1 MVLAQE
7 LQKARAVTEDFVR
20 PSPENFGPPKNSG
33 LVKGNALGSPPNEYG
48 THDPAVRGS
57 PFNPCHARFPSNST
71 TSTAFFD
78 IEEKADAGIAD
89 EIKPGQ
95 KSLSIITAWPTRAA
109 TPPPLLSP
117 FKEKSNGA
125 APGDDRPMTP
135 NITQKNSM
143 ARCTLLM
150 DSAVLPAD
158 ADQVLLRRIQSQN
171 DIPSTVRTSSRSPS
185 SPFKEGLRV
194 QAAPA
199 IVVEQPVFGHKIPME
214 IPVLSV
220 EEHGASSRAN
230 DTQVPRRPATDHGFV
245 ESSSTALGLSPSIYL
260 SPMHEAQLYNNSLD
274 LANKPEIE
282 RGLSTPSFISGVL
295 QAGLLLEKL
304 ERENTTSFEEDTEAV
319 HFQVLTAVVGTGKQA
334 SSSSSLSHYST
345 EESPDHSQLHSSGLR
360 STSTIYVTTTDLST
374 AGQPSLPNAPTPSL
388 LHNPDLH
395 PHSNDPP
402 HLVPPPAST
411 SVVGPLPRP
420 YSTIVSDSTSFVHD
434 RKANKV
440 PQGAQLLKPI
450 VDTAEP
456 ISTRV
461 EGRPFDGFLSTSDS
475 KPQLKVSADPSSF
488 SRRSDTG
495 VEEGPN
501 QGVQVITP
509 SPVSRAATRSMG
521 QSSEKHLSSPQ
532 MSTLRPLSA
541 SGSASVSPVS
551 PSSVISRASAR
562 LTNPFSFLHPSPLS
576 STSPYSSDMSP
587 AGPRRLLKT
596 PEQPKSHKRSETL
609 TPGNMKRPSSARQRL
624 SRFLGGVDFGVGKA
638 SSPTRDKADAEL
650 AGPDVFG
657 AGEGKESWI
666 RGSRE
671 SAMNHG
677 GPPSSDNNADR
688 EAATAVQ
695 EGKTKKRRNSARPTS
710 MIWLGSNKE
719 KSPVVARDG
728 KKSTKVPSELHR
740 PTQPP
745 PSSDSNSWSMLDA
758 SALSAVRNNEGLR
771 IINVPPSHA
780 IGATIDIP
788 RPHKS
793 RSRRKSVV
801 ISNGGEESETEAGQ
815 MKGRSR
821 SGFLGSLIRK

>member
-7 LQKARAVTEDFVR
+7 LQKARSIPEDFVR
-20 PSPENFGPPKNSG
+20 TSPERFGPPQNPR
-33 LVKGNALGSPPNEYG
+33 LVKGNTLGSPPNEYG
-48 THDPAVRGS
+48 IHDPTVGGS
-57 PFNPCHARFPSNST
+57 AFNPCHARFPSNST

-78 IEEKADAGIAD
+78 IEEKDDAGIAD
-89 EIKPGQ
+89 EMKFGQ
-95 KSLSIITAWPTRAA
+95 KSLSIITAWPTRAVI
-109 TPPPLLSP
+109 PPPLLSP

-125 APGDDRPMTP
+125 ALDDGRLMTS
-135 NITQKNSM
+135 NITQKKSIV
-143 ARCTLLM
+143 RCTPLM
-150 DSAVLPAD
+150 DSPVLPAD
-158 ADQVLLRRIQSQN
+158 ADQVLLKRMQSQS
-171 DIPSTVRTSSRSPS
+171 DIPSTVRASSRSPS

-194 QAAPA
+194 RATPA
-199 IVVEQPVFGHKIPME
+199 IVVEQPDLGHKIPME
-214 IPVLSV
+214 ISVLSV
-220 EEHGASSRAN
+220 GEHIASSRAN
-230 DTQVPRRPATDHGFV
+230 DTQVLRRPATDRGFV
-245 ESSSTALGLSPSIYL
+245 ESTSTALGLPSSTYL
-260 SPMHEAQLYNNSLD
+260 SPMHEAQLYINSLD
-274 LANKPEIE
+274 LAKVIKPEIE

-345 EESPDHSQLHSSGLR
+345 EESPDHSQLHSSGFG
-360 STSTIYVTTTDLST
+360 STNTIYVTATDLST

-388 LHNPDLH
+388 LHNPDLY

-402 HLVPPPAST
+402 HLVLPPAST

-420 YSTIVSDSTSFVHD
+420 YSTIVSDSTSFVHGLA
-434 RKANKV
+434 KGSKI
-440 PQGAQLLKPI
+440 PQGAQLLKPT

-456 ISTRV
+456 VSTGV
-461 EGRPFDGFLSTSDS
+461 EGRLFNDFLSTSDS
-475 KPQLKVSADPSSF
+475 KPQPKVSADPSSF
-488 SRRSDTG
+488 NRNSDTG

-501 QGVQVITP
+501 QGVPVVTP
-509 SPVSRAATRSMG
+509 SLVRLRN
-521 QSSEKHLSSPQ
+521 HLSGPQ
-532 MSTLRPLSA
+532 TSTLHPLSD

-562 LTNPFSFLHPSPLS
+562 LTKPFSFLHPSPLS
-576 STSPYSSDMSP
+576 STSPYSSGMSP

-609 TPGNMKRPSSARQRL
+609 TPGDMKRPSSSRQRL

-638 SSPTRDKADAEL
+638 SSPTRDKADAEP

-671 SAMNHG
+671 SAMNHR
-677 GPPSSDNNADR
+677 GPPSSDNNAGR

-719 KSPVVARDG
+719 KAPVDARDG

-745 PSSDSNSWSMLDA
+745 PDSDSNSWSMLDA

-788 RPHKS
+788 RPHKLQ
-793 RSRRKSVV
+793 SRRKSVV
-801 ISNGGEESETEAGQ
+801 NSNGWKESETEAGQ